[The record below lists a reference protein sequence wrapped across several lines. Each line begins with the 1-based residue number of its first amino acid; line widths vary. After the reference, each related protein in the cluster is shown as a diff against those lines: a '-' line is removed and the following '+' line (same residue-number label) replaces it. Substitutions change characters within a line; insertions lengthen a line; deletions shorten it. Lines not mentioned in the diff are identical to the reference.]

1 MRILIITE
9 IFHPDTIGGAG
20 RVAAELA
27 RSLAASGHAVRVV
40 TRMTALAPQATEDRD
55 GFRLFRYPADPRNP
69 FSILSETRRGL
80 HEAVRR
86 AVSGWRPDVLD
97 LHQPHAAYHALALE
111 ELADIPAVYTF
122 HSSWADEMRIR
133 GGAFALFAPIAG
145 RVEAAAIDH
154 VNRVVVL
161 SEYSRRRVAAIVPRV
176 EAEIVPGGVDLDRFA
191 LKPER
196 PRQAPPKSA
205 IHGAGGRVGASVLGG
220 DRMSQNAE
228 GTASPPVAAPPAILT
243 VRNLVRRMGLDALI
257 DAAIMLKDS
266 GVAFELGIG
275 GEGPLNQ
282 ELRERARP
290 LGAACRFLGRIPEE
304 RLAEYYRA
312 ADLFVL
318 PTAAIEGFGLV
329 ILEAFASGTPV
340 LGTPIGAIPE
350 LVGLQGDGYLS
361 TGITALEIADAIRH
375 FLTRTDP
382 IAPAAL
388 RGLAEAY
395 SWTRRAEAMTRI
407 YEHLVRASVGAG

>member
-1 MRILIITE
+1 
-9 IFHPDTIGGAG
+9 
-20 RVAAELA
+20 
-27 RSLAASGHAVRVV
+27 
-40 TRMTALAPQATEDRD
+40 
-55 GFRLFRYPADPRNP
+55 
-69 FSILSETRRGL
+69 
-80 HEAVRR
+80 
-86 AVSGWRPDVLD
+86 
-97 LHQPHAAYHALALE
+97 
-111 ELADIPAVYTF
+111 
-122 HSSWADEMRIR
+122 
-133 GGAFALFAPIAG
+133 
-145 RVEAAAIDH
+145 
-154 VNRVVVL
+154 
-161 SEYSRRRVAAIVPRV
+161 
-176 EAEIVPGGVDLDRFA
+176 
-191 LKPER
+191 
-196 PRQAPPKSA
+196 
-205 IHGAGGRVGASVLGG
+205 
-220 DRMSQNAE
+220 
-228 GTASPPVAAPPAILT
+228 VAAPPAILT